1 MGWMWHE
8 FGKSCGAACKSWA
21 AFDPGHGVFFENS
34 RTGLEVIAADVVI
47 FDQLSD
53 MDAKIDNPCF
63 DLVLAD

>member
-1 MGWMWHE
+1 MRAFPAWKL
-8 FGKSCGAACKSWA
+8 FSSTRTC